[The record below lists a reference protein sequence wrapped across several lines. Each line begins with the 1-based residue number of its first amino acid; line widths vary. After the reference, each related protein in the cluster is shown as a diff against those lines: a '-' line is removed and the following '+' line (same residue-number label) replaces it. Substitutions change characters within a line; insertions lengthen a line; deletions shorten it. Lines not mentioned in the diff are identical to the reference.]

1 MDPRDFRR
9 TCGQFATGVAVAC
22 IFGSDAAPHGLTVN
36 SFTSVSLNPP
46 LILICIGHDSAILDL
61 FRQQARFG
69 LSFLRAEQRDLSNQ
83 FATRGRDRFQGVDW
97 HTGSSGVPLLN
108 DSLADL
114 ECALEQS
121 VTAGDHDI
129 LIARVSHSVIHGG
142 LPLLYFNSAYAALRE
157 S

>member
-9 TCGQFATGVAVAC
+9 CCGQFATGVAVAC
-22 IFGSDAAPHGLTVN
+22 VMGLDGAPHGLTVN

-46 LILICIGHDSAILDL
+46 LILICLGHDSAILDL

-97 HTGSSGVPLLN
+97 HTGPSGVPLLN
-108 DSLADL
+108 ASLADM
-114 ECALEQS
+114 ECAVEQT

-129 LIARVSHSVIHGG
+129 LIARVESSVIHGG